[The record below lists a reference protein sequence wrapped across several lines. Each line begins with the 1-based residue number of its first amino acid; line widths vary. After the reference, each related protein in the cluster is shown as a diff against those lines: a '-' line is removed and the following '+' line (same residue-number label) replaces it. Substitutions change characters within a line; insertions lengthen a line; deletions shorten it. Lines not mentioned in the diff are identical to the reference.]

1 MDFSNISSIGEI
13 DGVGELNSDTTIT
26 RCFGRYGERGISHG
40 VEHGNDFTDRVV
52 SRRDRSLL
60 VIGVGDHIG
69 RIHVFEYDGLD
80 LNRTVMEVMVGFRYL
95 YGLILSNVP
104 LVSKPWISME

>member
-26 RCFGRYGERGISHG
+26 RCLGRYGERGIISHG

-52 SRRDRSLL
+52 SRRDCLLL
-60 VIGVGDHIG
+60 VIRVRNHISK
-69 RIHVFEYDGLD
+69 IHVGEYDGLD
-80 LNRTVMEVMVGFRYL
+80 LNRTVMEVMV
-95 YGLILSNVP
+95 
-104 LVSKPWISME
+104 